1 MKAILFF
8 IPAFLV
14 ISFNAQ
20 AQQRLNPK
28 EMSYLIMP
36 KPNTII
42 FHDTVYS
49 GKKQFES
56 LFYRTHDEQ
65 LIRLLEKHQSNK
77 VAGQVLGL
85 AGTIAIIIGVGEV
98 SGTPSNKSLGWSLI
112 GGGFA
117 ATLTGGYL
125 AVMGQKN
132 LITAVTLFNQK
143 YHLASLG
150 IGVSQSSAGLVYKF

>member
-8 IPAFLV
+8 ITTFLLF
-14 ISFNAQ
+14 SFYAD
-20 AQQRLNPK
+20 AQQRLDTKGMN
-28 EMSYLIMP
+28 YLMMP
-36 KPNTII
+36 KPNIII
-42 FHDTVYS
+42 FHDSVYN
-49 GKKQFES
+49 GKKQFEA

-77 VAGQVLGL
+77 IAGQVLGL
-85 AGTIAIIIGVGEV
+85 AGTIAVIFGAREL
-98 SGTPSNKSLGWSLI
+98 SRTPANNGLGWALL

-125 AVMGQKN
+125 TVMGQRN
-132 LITAVTLFNQK
+132 LTTAVTLFNQR

-150 IGVSQSSAGLVYKF
+150 IGVSQRSAGLVYKF